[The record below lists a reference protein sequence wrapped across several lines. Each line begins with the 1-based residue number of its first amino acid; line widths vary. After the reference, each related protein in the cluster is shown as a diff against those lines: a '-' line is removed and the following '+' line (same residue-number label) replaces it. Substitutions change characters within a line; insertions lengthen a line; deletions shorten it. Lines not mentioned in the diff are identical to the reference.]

1 VLVERPFESAEL
13 RLNLA
18 AGPASGPPLLFL
30 HGVARCWQDFL
41 PLLSAFA
48 LRHRVYC
55 LDFRGHGRSGR
66 APGRY
71 FVADYVRD
79 AVAALEQIGE
89 PAVVYGHS
97 LGAMVACG
105 AAAAAPERV
114 RGVVLEDPPF
124 ETLGTRIFE
133 TQFHALFAGMRRVA
147 EGPDRPV
154 AERAAELA
162 EIRLPSG
169 DGTVRLGD
177 VRDGTQL
184 RFGAR
189 CLERMDPAAF
199 DPLLEGRWLEGFEE
213 AELLPRVACPA
224 LLLAGDVARGGMLSP
239 EAAGRIA
246 GRLPGLHPDQRPRR
260 GAPDPLDGRGS
271 RGSLRNGISG
281 IAGRRGSR
289 TMKTAEGTT
298 LIASGQLV
306 DGTGG
311 PAVADAAVLVRDG
324 RIEYAGPAVGCPE
337 VSPAAR
343 KIDARNGTIMP
354 GLVEAH
360 FHPTYFNVAALED
373 LDIKYPVEYV
383 TLLAAANARL
393 ALECGYTAARSGGS
407 LFNID
412 VWLKKAIEEDLVVG
426 PRLAAS
432 GREICGVG
440 GLMDWNPDFRKIGME
455 GLVLLVNGADEAR
468 AAVRKL
474 VKDGVEWVK
483 TYPTGDAAAPD
494 TNDHHTLCMTFE
506 EMNAVVQTAH
516 NHRLKVT
523 GHCRATEGIK
533 NALRAGYDTLEHG
546 TFMDDEA
553 LDLLLTR
560 DVPVIPAL
568 QFELASIE
576 RGPEVGMPQ
585 AVIDGHQETLEGGA
599 ESARR
604 ILKAGGRLGMGGD
617 YGFAWNPHGTY
628 AKELTFF
635 VNYVGFS
642 ALDTIK
648 CATKSGAEI
657 MGRGDEIGTIEA
669 GKLADLLVVDG
680 DVLADISLLE
690 DRSRFI
696 AVMQGGAVKAGQLRD

>member
-1 VLVERPFESAEL
+1 
-13 RLNLA
+13 
-18 AGPASGPPLLFL
+18 
-30 HGVARCWQDFL
+30 
-41 PLLSAFA
+41 
-48 LRHRVYC
+48 
-55 LDFRGHGRSGR
+55 
-66 APGRY
+66 
-71 FVADYVRD
+71 
-79 AVAALEQIGE
+79 
-89 PAVVYGHS
+89 
-97 LGAMVACG
+97 
-105 AAAAAPERV
+105 
-114 RGVVLEDPPF
+114 
-124 ETLGTRIFE
+124 
-133 TQFHALFAGMRRVA
+133 
-147 EGPDRPV
+147 
-154 AERAAELA
+154 
-162 EIRLPSG
+162 
-169 DGTVRLGD
+169 
-177 VRDGTQL
+177 
-184 RFGAR
+184 
-189 CLERMDPAAF
+189 
-199 DPLLEGRWLEGFEE
+199 
-213 AELLPRVACPA
+213 
-224 LLLAGDVARGGMLSP
+224 
-239 EAAGRIA
+239 
-246 GRLPGLHPDQRPRR
+246 
-260 GAPDPLDGRGS
+260 
-271 RGSLRNGISG
+271 
-281 IAGRRGSR
+281 
-289 TMKTAEGTT
+289 MKTAEGVT
-298 LIASGQLV
+298 LIANGQLV
-306 DGTGG
+306 DGTGA
-311 PAVADAAVLVRDG
+311 PAVPDAAVVVEDG
-324 RIEYAGPAVGCPE
+324 RVTYAGPAARCPE
-337 VSPAAR
+337 VPRGAQ
-343 KIDARNGTIMP
+343 KIDARRGTIMP

-360 FHPTYFNVAALED
+360 YHPTYFNVAALED

-412 VWLKKAIEEDLVVG
+412 VWLKKAIEEDLVPG

-506 EMNAVVQTAH
+506 EMHAVVQTAH
-516 NHRLKVT
+516 NHKLKVT

-553 LDLLLTR
+553 LDLLLQRNT
-560 DVPVIPAL
+560 PVIPAL
-568 QFELASIE
+568 QFERASIE
-576 RGPEVGMPQ
+576 HGPAFGMPQ

-642 ALDTIK
+642 PLETIT
-648 CATKSGAEI
+648 CATKTGAEI
-657 MGRGDEIGTIEA
+657 MGRDQEFGTVA
-669 GKLADLLVVDG
+669 PGKLADLLAVDG

-690 DRSRFI
+690 ERRRFI
-696 AVMQGGAVKAGQLRD
+696 VVLQGGVVKAGQLSMSSSRPVWE